1 MKLIVLKDCKTCK
14 KECPHL
20 RGRFFIR
27 RMVVN
32 YMNEKEVYLK
42 IPLSLITSFDL
53 SPRAVLVYGELSGLY
68 SKSKACFISDRT
80 LASRLNCK
88 VPTIQRAIKQL
99 KDRGLIESKHLYHKG
114 FKGKGR
120 QIIVHTPNA
129 LTKEYILI
137 PLTII
142 RNPNILLRASLLYGI
157 LNRKYKIQ
165 HKIEKDVY
173 KIETDSPILTTK
185 QELASK
191 LNVSSEMVRQ
201 YLNNL
206 QANSFIEITINNG
219 TGLEIRLCKTLCKTL
234 CKKIPKSDFPTLDN
248 KTYQENDHKPTN
260 KMIITNL
267 EPTKIMIID
276 PPRKRSTNRTLNK
289 PISNRELVYSLSNKA
304 ISCLKNRIPNEND
317 IPPEKVKESISKEI
331 ELLNELDRMK

>member
-1 MKLIVLKDCKTCK
+1 
-14 KECPHL
+14 
-20 RGRFFIR
+20 
-27 RMVVN
+27 MVVN
-32 YMNEKEVYLK
+32 YMNEKEIYLK
-42 IPLSLITSFDL
+42 IPLALITSFNL
-53 SPRAVLVYGELSGLY
+53 TPRAILVYGELNGLY
-68 SKSKACFISDRT
+68 SKTKACFISDRT
-80 LASRLNCK
+80 LAKRLNCK

-99 KDRGLIESKHLYHKG
+99 KEHGLIESKLIYHKG
-114 FKGKGR
+114 FNGKGR

-165 HKIEKDVY
+165 YKIEKDVY

-191 LNVSSEMVRQ
+191 LDVSLEMVRQ

-206 QANSFIEITINNG
+206 QANSLIERTINNG
-219 TGLEIRLCKTLCKTL
+219 TGLEIRLCKTLCK
-234 CKKIPKSDFPTLDN
+234 KIPKSENPTLDN
-248 KTYQENDHKPTN
+248 QTHQENDHRPTK

-267 EPTKIMIID
+267 EPTNIMIID
-276 PPRKRSTNRTLNK
+276 PPRKRSSNK
-289 PISNRELVYSLSNKA
+289 PFNKYIFNKEFSSSLSNKD
-304 ISCLKNRIPNEND
+304 IFFLKNNIFNKEN
-317 IPPEKVKESISKEI
+317 IPPEKTKKNISKEI
-331 ELLNELDRMK
+331 DLLNELDENLQNYK

>member
-1 MKLIVLKDCKTCK
+1 
-14 KECPHL
+14 
-20 RGRFFIR
+20 
-27 RMVVN
+27 
-32 YMNEKEVYLK
+32 MNKKEVYLK
-42 IPLSLITSFDL
+42 IPLSLITSFKL
-53 SPRAVLVYGELSGLY
+53 TPRAILVYGELSGLY
-68 SKSKACFISDRT
+68 SKTKACFISDKT
-80 LASRLNCK
+80 LATRLNCE

-99 KDRGLIESKHLYHKG
+99 KEYELIESRLIYHKG
-114 FKGKGR
+114 FNGKGR

-191 LNVSSEMVRQ
+191 LDVSLEMVRQ

-206 QANSFIEITINNG
+206 QANSLIERTINNG
-219 TGLEIRLCKTLCKTL
+219 TGLEIRLCKTLCK
-234 CKKIPKSDFPTLDN
+234 KIPKSENPTLDN
-248 KTYQENDHKPTN
+248 QTHQENDHSPTK
-260 KMIITNL
+260 KMIITDL

-276 PPRKRSTNRTLNK
+276 PPRKRSSNKTLNRL
-289 PISNRELVYSLSNKA
+289 ISNRELVYSLSNKD

-317 IPPEKVKESISKEI
+317 IPPGKAKESIPKEI

>member
-1 MKLIVLKDCKTCK
+1 
-14 KECPHL
+14 
-20 RGRFFIR
+20 
-27 RMVVN
+27 
-32 YMNEKEVYLK
+32 MNKKEVYLK
-42 IPLSLITSFDL
+42 IPLSLITSFKL
-53 SPRAVLVYGELSGLY
+53 TPRAILVYGELSGLY
-68 SKSKACFISDRT
+68 SKTKACFISDKT
-80 LASRLNCK
+80 LATRLNCK

-99 KDRGLIESKHLYHKG
+99 KEYELIESRLIYHKG
-114 FKGKGR
+114 FNGKGR

-191 LNVSSEMVRQ
+191 LDVSLEMVRQ

-206 QANSFIEITINNG
+206 QANSLIERTINNG
-219 TGLEIRLCKTLCKTL
+219 TGLEIRLCKTLCK
-234 CKKIPKSDFPTLDN
+234 KIPKSENPTLDN
-248 KTYQENDHKPTN
+248 QTHQENDHSPTK
-260 KMIITNL
+260 KMIITDL

-276 PPRKRSTNRTLNK
+276 PPRKRSSNKTLNRL
-289 PISNRELVYSLSNKA
+289 ISNRELVYSLSNKD

-317 IPPEKVKESISKEI
+317 IPPEKAKESIPKEI

>member
-1 MKLIVLKDCKTCK
+1 
-14 KECPHL
+14 
-20 RGRFFIR
+20 
-27 RMVVN
+27 
-32 YMNEKEVYLK
+32 MNEKEVYLK

-53 SPRAVLVYGELSGLY
+53 TPRAILVYGELSGLY
-68 SKSKACFISDRT
+68 SKTKACFISDRT

-99 KDRGLIESKHLYHKG
+99 KDHGLIESKHLYNR
-114 FKGKGR
+114 R
-120 QIIVHTPNA
+120 QITVHTPNA

-137 PLTII
+137 PLTVI
-142 RNPNILLRASLLYGI
+142 RNPNILLKASLLYGI

-191 LNVSSEMVRQ
+191 LNVSLEMVRQ

-206 QANSFIEITINNG
+206 QANSLIERTVNNG
-219 TGLEIRLCKTLCKTL
+219 TGLEIRLCKTL

-248 KTYQENDHKPTN
+248 QTHQENDHRPTK

-276 PPRKRSTNRTLNK
+276 PPRKRSSNKTLNRL
-289 PISNRELVYSLSNKA
+289 ISNRELVYSLSNKD

-317 IPPEKVKESISKEI
+317 IPPEKVKESIPKEI

>member
-1 MKLIVLKDCKTCK
+1 
-14 KECPHL
+14 
-20 RGRFFIR
+20 
-27 RMVVN
+27 MVVN

-53 SPRAVLVYGELSGLY
+53 TPRAILVYGELSGLY
-68 SKSKACFISDRT
+68 SKTKACFISDRT

-99 KDRGLIESKHLYHKG
+99 KDRGLIESKHLYNR
-114 FKGKGR
+114 R
-120 QIIVHTPNA
+120 QIAVHTPNA

-137 PLTII
+137 PLTVI
-142 RNPNILLRASLLYGI
+142 RNPTILLRASLLYGI

-191 LNVSSEMVRQ
+191 LDVSLEMVRQ

-206 QANSFIEITINNG
+206 QANSLIERTINKG
-219 TGLEIRLCKTLCKTL
+219 TGLEIRLCKTLCK
-234 CKKIPKSDFPTLDN
+234 KIPKSENPTLDN
-248 KTYQENDHKPTN
+248 QTHQENDHRPTK
-260 KMIITNL
+260 KMII
-267 EPTKIMIID
+267 
-276 PPRKRSTNRTLNK
+276 
-289 PISNRELVYSLSNKA
+289 
-304 ISCLKNRIPNEND
+304 
-317 IPPEKVKESISKEI
+317 
-331 ELLNELDRMK
+331 

>member
-1 MKLIVLKDCKTCK
+1 
-14 KECPHL
+14 
-20 RGRFFIR
+20 
-27 RMVVN
+27 
-32 YMNEKEVYLK
+32 MNKKEVYLK
-42 IPLSLITSFDL
+42 IPLALLTSFDL
-53 SPRAVLVYGELSGLY
+53 TPRAILVYGELNGLY
-68 SKSKACFISDRT
+68 SKNKACFISDNT

-99 KDRGLIESKHLYHKG
+99 KDRGLIESKHLYNR
-114 FKGKGR
+114 R
-120 QIIVHTPNA
+120 QITVHTPNA

-137 PLTII
+137 PLTVI

-191 LNVSSEMVRQ
+191 LDVSLEMVRQ

-206 QANSFIEITINNG
+206 QANSLIERTINKG
-219 TGLEIRLCKTLCKTL
+219 TGLEIKLCKTL

-248 KTYQENDHKPTN
+248 QTHQENDHRPTK

-267 EPTKIMIID
+267 EPTNIMIID
-276 PPRKRSTNRTLNK
+276 PPRKRSSNK
-289 PISNRELVYSLSNKA
+289 PFNKYIFNKEFSSSLSNKD
-304 ISCLKNRIPNEND
+304 IFFLKNNIFNKEN
-317 IPPEKVKESISKEI
+317 IPPEKTKKNISKEI
-331 ELLNELDRMK
+331 DLLNELDENLQNYK

>member
-1 MKLIVLKDCKTCK
+1 
-14 KECPHL
+14 
-20 RGRFFIR
+20 
-27 RMVVN
+27 MVVN
-32 YMNEKEVYLK
+32 YMNEKEIYLK
-42 IPLSLITSFDL
+42 IPLALLTSFDL
-53 SPRAVLVYGELSGLY
+53 TPRAILVYGELSGLY
-68 SKSKACFISDRT
+68 SKSKACFISDKK

-99 KDRGLIESKHLYHKG
+99 KDRGLIESKYPHHR
-114 FKGKGR
+114 KGR
-120 QIIVHTPNA
+120 HIIVHTSNA

-165 HKIEKDVY
+165 HKIDKDVY
-173 KIETDSPILTTK
+173 KVEVDSPILTTK
-185 QELASK
+185 QKLASK

-206 QANSFIEITINNG
+206 QANSLIERTINNG

-234 CKKIPKSDFPTLDN
+234 CKKIPKSENPTLDN
-248 KTYQENDHKPTN
+248 QTYQENDHRPTK

-317 IPPEKVKESISKEI
+317 IPPEKVEESIPKEI

>member
-1 MKLIVLKDCKTCK
+1 
-14 KECPHL
+14 
-20 RGRFFIR
+20 
-27 RMVVN
+27 MVVN

-53 SPRAVLVYGELSGLY
+53 TPRAVLVYGELSGLY

-99 KDRGLIESKHLYHKG
+99 KDRGLIESKHLYHKD

-173 KIETDSPILTTK
+173 KIEADSPILTTK

-191 LNVSSEMVRQ
+191 LDVSLEMVRQ

-206 QANSFIEITINNG
+206 QANSLIERTINKG
-219 TGLEIRLCKTLCKTL
+219 TGLEIKLCKTLCKTL

-248 KTYQENDHKPTN
+248 QTHQENDHRPTK

-276 PPRKRSTNRTLNK
+276 PPRKRSSNKTLNRL
-289 PISNRELVYSLSNKA
+289 ISNRELVYSLSNKD

-317 IPPEKVKESISKEI
+317 IPPEKVEESIPKEI

>member
-1 MKLIVLKDCKTCK
+1 
-14 KECPHL
+14 
-20 RGRFFIR
+20 
-27 RMVVN
+27 MVVN
-32 YMNEKEVYLK
+32 YMNEKEIYLK
-42 IPLSLITSFDL
+42 IPLALLTSFDL
-53 SPRAVLVYGELSGLY
+53 TPRAILVYGELSGLY
-68 SKSKACFISDRT
+68 SKSKACFISDKK

-99 KDRGLIESKHLYHKG
+99 KDRGLIESKHLYNR
-114 FKGKGR
+114 R
-120 QIIVHTPNA
+120 QITVHTPNA

-137 PLTII
+137 PLTVI

-165 HKIEKDVY
+165 HKIDKDVH
-173 KIETDSPILTTK
+173 KVEVDSPILTTK
-185 QELASK
+185 QKLASK
-191 LNVSSEMVRQ
+191 LNVSLEMVRQ

-206 QANSFIEITINNG
+206 QANSLIERTINNG
-219 TGLEIRLCKTLCKTL
+219 TGLEIKLCKTL

-248 KTYQENDHKPTN
+248 QTHQENDHRPTK

-276 PPRKRSTNRTLNK
+276 PPRKRSSNKTLNRL
-289 PISNRELVYSLSNKA
+289 ISNRELVYSLSNKD

-317 IPPEKVKESISKEI
+317 IPPEKVKESIPKEI

>member
-1 MKLIVLKDCKTCK
+1 
-14 KECPHL
+14 
-20 RGRFFIR
+20 
-27 RMVVN
+27 MVVN

-53 SPRAVLVYGELSGLY
+53 TPRAILVYGELSGLY
-68 SKSKACFISDRT
+68 SKTKACFISDRT

-99 KDRGLIESKHLYHKG
+99 KDRGLIESKHLYNR
-114 FKGKGR
+114 R
-120 QIIVHTPNA
+120 QIAVHTPNA

-137 PLTII
+137 PLTVI

-191 LNVSSEMVRQ
+191 LDVSLEMVRQ

-206 QANSFIEITINNG
+206 QANSLIERTINKG
-219 TGLEIRLCKTLCKTL
+219 TGLEIRLCKTLCK
-234 CKKIPKSDFPTLDN
+234 KIPKSENPTLDN
-248 KTYQENDHKPTN
+248 QTHQENDHRPTK

-276 PPRKRSTNRTLNK
+276 PPRKRSSNKTLNRL
-289 PISNRELVYSLSNKA
+289 ISNRELVYSLSNKD

-317 IPPEKVKESISKEI
+317 IPPEKVEESIPKEI

>member
-1 MKLIVLKDCKTCK
+1 MRT
-14 KECPHL
+14 
-20 RGRFFIR
+20 FFIGSL
-27 RMVVN
+27 VVN

-42 IPLSLITSFDL
+42 IPLALLTSFDL
-53 SPRAVLVYGELSGLY
+53 TPRAILVYGELNGLY
-68 SKSKACFISDRT
+68 SKNKACFISDNT

-99 KDRGLIESKHLYHKG
+99 KDRGLIESKHLYNR
-114 FKGKGR
+114 R
-120 QIIVHTPNA
+120 QITVHTPNA

-137 PLTII
+137 PLTVI

-165 HKIEKDVY
+165 HKIDKDVS
-173 KIETDSPILTTK
+173 KIEIDSPILTTK
-185 QELASK
+185 QKLASK
-191 LNVSSEMVRQ
+191 LNVSLEMVRQ

-206 QANSFIEITINNG
+206 QANSLIERTINNG
-219 TGLEIRLCKTLCKTL
+219 TGLEIRLCKTLCKN
-234 CKKIPKSDFPTLDN
+234 IPKSENPTLDN
-248 KTYQENDHKPTN
+248 QTHQENDHRPTK

-276 PPRKRSTNRTLNK
+276 PPRKRSSNKTLNRL
-289 PISNRELVYSLSNKA
+289 ISNRELVYSLSNKD

-317 IPPEKVKESISKEI
+317 IPPEKVKESIPKEI

>member
-1 MKLIVLKDCKTCK
+1 
-14 KECPHL
+14 
-20 RGRFFIR
+20 
-27 RMVVN
+27 
-32 YMNEKEVYLK
+32 MNKKEVYLK
-42 IPLSLITSFDL
+42 IPLALLTSFDL
-53 SPRAVLVYGELSGLY
+53 TPRAILVYGELNGLY
-68 SKSKACFISDRT
+68 SKNKACFISDNT

-99 KDRGLIESKHLYHKG
+99 KDRGLIESKHLYNR
-114 FKGKGR
+114 R
-120 QIIVHTPNA
+120 QITVHTPNA

-137 PLTII
+137 PLTVI

-191 LNVSSEMVRQ
+191 LDVSLEMVRQ

-206 QANSFIEITINNG
+206 QANSLIERTINNG
-219 TGLEIRLCKTLCKTL
+219 TGLEIRLCKTLCK
-234 CKKIPKSDFPTLDN
+234 KIPKSENPTLDN
-248 KTYQENDHKPTN
+248 QTHQENDHSPTK
-260 KMIITNL
+260 KMIITDL

-276 PPRKRSTNRTLNK
+276 PPRKRSSNKTLNRL
-289 PISNRELVYSLSNKA
+289 ISNRELVYSLSNKD
-304 ISCLKNRIPNEND
+304 ISCLKNRISNEND
-317 IPPEKVKESISKEI
+317 IPPEKAKESIPKEI

>member
-1 MKLIVLKDCKTCK
+1 
-14 KECPHL
+14 
-20 RGRFFIR
+20 
-27 RMVVN
+27 MVVN

-42 IPLSLITSFDL
+42 IPLSLITSFNL
-53 SPRAVLVYGELSGLY
+53 TPRAVLVYGELSGLY

-191 LNVSSEMVRQ
+191 LNVSLEMVRQ

-206 QANSFIEITINNG
+206 QVNSLIERTINNG
-219 TGLEIRLCKTLCKTL
+219 TGLEIRLCKTLCKN
-234 CKKIPKSDFPTLDN
+234 IPKSENPTLDN
-248 KTYQENDHKPTN
+248 QTHQENDHRPTK

-276 PPRKRSTNRTLNK
+276 PPRKRSSNKTLNRL
-289 PISNRELVYSLSNKA
+289 ISNRELVYSLSNKD

-317 IPPEKVKESISKEI
+317 IPPEKVKESIPKEI

>member
-1 MKLIVLKDCKTCK
+1 
-14 KECPHL
+14 
-20 RGRFFIR
+20 
-27 RMVVN
+27 MVVN

-53 SPRAVLVYGELSGLY
+53 TPRAILVYGELSGLY
-68 SKSKACFISDRT
+68 SKTKACFISDRT

-99 KDRGLIESKHLYHKG
+99 KDRGLIESKHLYNR
-114 FKGKGR
+114 R
-120 QIIVHTPNA
+120 QITVHTPNA

-137 PLTII
+137 PLTVI

-165 HKIEKDVY
+165 HKIDKDVY
-173 KIETDSPILTTK
+173 KVEVDSPILTTK
-185 QELASK
+185 QKLASK
-191 LNVSSEMVRQ
+191 LNVSLEMVRQ

-206 QANSFIEITINNG
+206 QANSLIERTVNNG
-219 TGLEIRLCKTLCKTL
+219 TGLEIRLCKTLCK
-234 CKKIPKSDFPTLDN
+234 KIPKSENPTLDN
-248 KTYQENDHKPTN
+248 QTHQKNDHKPTK

-276 PPRKRSTNRTLNK
+276 PPRKRSSNKTLNRL
-289 PISNRELVYSLSNKA
+289 ISNRELVYSLSNKD

-317 IPPEKVKESISKEI
+317 IPPEKVEESIPKEI

>member
-1 MKLIVLKDCKTCK
+1 
-14 KECPHL
+14 
-20 RGRFFIR
+20 
-27 RMVVN
+27 
-32 YMNEKEVYLK
+32 MNEKEVYLK

-53 SPRAVLVYGELSGLY
+53 TPRAILVYGELSGLY
-68 SKSKACFISDRT
+68 SKTKACFISDRT

-99 KDRGLIESKHLYHKG
+99 KDRGLIESKHLYNR
-114 FKGKGR
+114 R
-120 QIIVHTPNA
+120 QIAVHTPNA

-137 PLTII
+137 PLTVI

-191 LNVSSEMVRQ
+191 LDVSLEMVRQ

-206 QANSFIEITINNG
+206 QANSLIERTINNG
-219 TGLEIRLCKTLCKTL
+219 TGLEIRLCKTLCK
-234 CKKIPKSDFPTLDN
+234 KIPKSENPTLDN
-248 KTYQENDHKPTN
+248 QTHQENDHRPTK

-276 PPRKRSTNRTLNK
+276 PPRKRSSNKTLNRL
-289 PISNRELVYSLSNKA
+289 ISNRELVYSLSNKD

-317 IPPEKVKESISKEI
+317 IPPEKAKESIPKEI

>member
-1 MKLIVLKDCKTCK
+1 
-14 KECPHL
+14 
-20 RGRFFIR
+20 
-27 RMVVN
+27 
-32 YMNEKEVYLK
+32 MNEKEVYLK

-53 SPRAVLVYGELSGLY
+53 TPRAILVYGELSGLY
-68 SKSKACFISDRT
+68 SKTKACFISDKK

-99 KDRGLIESKHLYHKG
+99 KDRGLIESKHLYNR
-114 FKGKGR
+114 R
-120 QIIVHTPNA
+120 QIAVHTPNA

-137 PLTII
+137 PLTVI

-165 HKIEKDVY
+165 HKIDKDVH
-173 KIETDSPILTTK
+173 KVEVDSPILTTK
-185 QELASK
+185 QKLASK

-219 TGLEIRLCKTLCKTL
+219 TGLEIRLCKTLCK
-234 CKKIPKSDFPTLDN
+234 KIPKSENPTLDN
-248 KTYQENDHKPTN
+248 QTHQENDHRPTK

-317 IPPEKVKESISKEI
+317 IPPEKVEESIPKEI

>member
-1 MKLIVLKDCKTCK
+1 
-14 KECPHL
+14 
-20 RGRFFIR
+20 
-27 RMVVN
+27 
-32 YMNEKEVYLK
+32 MNEKEVYLK

-53 SPRAVLVYGELSGLY
+53 TPRAILVYGELSGLY
-68 SKSKACFISDRT
+68 SKTKACFISDRT

-99 KDRGLIESKHLYHKG
+99 KDRGLIESKHLYNR
-114 FKGKGR
+114 R
-120 QIIVHTPNA
+120 QIAVHTPNA

-137 PLTII
+137 PLTVI

-165 HKIEKDVY
+165 HKIEMDVY

-191 LNVSSEMVRQ
+191 LDVSLEMVRQ

-206 QANSFIEITINNG
+206 QANSLIERTINKG
-219 TGLEIRLCKTLCKTL
+219 TGLEIRLCKTLCK
-234 CKKIPKSDFPTLDN
+234 KIPKSENPTLDN
-248 KTYQENDHKPTN
+248 QTHQENDHRPTK

-276 PPRKRSTNRTLNK
+276 PPRKRSSNKTLNRL
-289 PISNRELVYSLSNKA
+289 ISNRELVYSLSNKD

-317 IPPEKVKESISKEI
+317 IPPEKVEESIPKEI

>member
-1 MKLIVLKDCKTCK
+1 
-14 KECPHL
+14 
-20 RGRFFIR
+20 
-27 RMVVN
+27 
-32 YMNEKEVYLK
+32 MNEKEVYLK

-53 SPRAVLVYGELSGLY
+53 TPRAILVYGELSGLY
-68 SKSKACFISDRT
+68 SKTKACFISDRT

-99 KDRGLIESKHLYHKG
+99 KDRGLIESKHLYNR
-114 FKGKGR
+114 R
-120 QIIVHTPNA
+120 QIAVHTPNA

-137 PLTII
+137 PLTVI

-191 LNVSSEMVRQ
+191 LDVSLEMVRQ

-206 QANSFIEITINNG
+206 QANSLIERTINKG
-219 TGLEIRLCKTLCKTL
+219 TGLEIRLCKTLCK
-234 CKKIPKSDFPTLDN
+234 KIPKSENPTLDN
-248 KTYQENDHKPTN
+248 QTHQENDHRPTK

-276 PPRKRSTNRTLNK
+276 PPRKRSSNKTLNRL
-289 PISNRELVYSLSNKA
+289 ISNRELVYSLSNKD

-317 IPPEKVKESISKEI
+317 IPPEKVEESIPKEI

>member
-1 MKLIVLKDCKTCK
+1 
-14 KECPHL
+14 
-20 RGRFFIR
+20 
-27 RMVVN
+27 MVVN

-53 SPRAVLVYGELSGLY
+53 TPRAVLVYGELSGLY
-68 SKSKACFISDRT
+68 SKSKACFISDKK

-99 KDRGLIESKHLYHKG
+99 KDRGLIESKHLYHKD

-191 LNVSSEMVRQ
+191 LNVSLEMVRQ

-219 TGLEIRLCKTLCKTL
+219 TGLEIRLCKTLCK
-234 CKKIPKSDFPTLDN
+234 KIPKSENPTLDN
-248 KTYQENDHKPTN
+248 QTHQENDHSPTK
-260 KMIITNL
+260 KMIITDL
-267 EPTKIMIID
+267 EPTKNMIID
-276 PPRKRSTNRTLNK
+276 PPRKRSSNKTLNRL
-289 PISNRELVYSLSNKA
+289 ISNRELVYSLSNKD

-317 IPPEKVKESISKEI
+317 IPPEKVEESIPKEI

>member
-1 MKLIVLKDCKTCK
+1 
-14 KECPHL
+14 
-20 RGRFFIR
+20 
-27 RMVVN
+27 MVVN

-53 SPRAVLVYGELSGLY
+53 TPRAILVYGELSGLY
-68 SKSKACFISDRT
+68 SKTKACFISDRI

-99 KDRGLIESKHLYHKG
+99 KDRGLIESKYPHHK
-114 FKGKGR
+114 KGR
-120 QIIVHTPNA
+120 RIIVHTSNA

-165 HKIEKDVY
+165 HKIDKDVY
-173 KIETDSPILTTK
+173 KVEVDSPILTTK
-185 QELASK
+185 QKLASK

-234 CKKIPKSDFPTLDN
+234 CKKIPKSENPTLDN
-248 KTYQENDHKPTN
+248 QTHQENDHRPTK

-317 IPPEKVKESISKEI
+317 IPPEKVEESIPKEI